1 MTTIQQFHTLHHI
14 DDLLFLGN
22 AWDIPSA
29 RALEKGGFKAI
40 GTTSWGIA
48 HALGY
53 TDGEKIDFDL
63 HLAVIKRI
71 VENVQIPVSADIE
84 AGYGEDAPAIIENVL
99 RTADVGV
106 AGINLE
112 DSLKHRAGLRDIA
125 QHSDLLRQIRT
136 ALDNSGFHD
145 FYINARIDTY
155 FQKEDPLAETIDRAR
170 VYVESGASGIF
181 VPGVKDEA
189 DIRAIATQVAAPLNV
204 LSLPG
209 LTDGK
214 LLREWGVKRLSFGN
228 ALYDNM
234 AAYLESHA
242 ALLFEATDTASLY
255 ESVRS

>member
-1 MTTIQQFHTLHHI
+1 MTAIQPFHALHHA

-29 RALEKGGFKAI
+29 RALEKGGFRAI

-48 HALGY
+48 HAQGF

-63 HLAVIKRI
+63 HLAIIRSI
-71 VENVQIPVSADIE
+71 VRHVQIPVSADIE
-84 AGYGEDAPAIIENVL
+84 AGYGESAQAIVENVL

-112 DSLKHRAGLRDIA
+112 DSLKHQEGLRDA
-125 QHSDLLRQIRT
+125 AEHGLLLRQIRT
-136 ALDNSGFHD
+136 ALDNRGFHD

-155 FQKEDPLAETIDRAR
+155 FQKENPLTETIERGNI
-170 VYVESGASGIF
+170 YVESGASGIF
-181 VPGVKDEA
+181 VPGVTSES

-209 LTDGK
+209 LTNGK
-214 LLREWGVKRLSFGN
+214 LLREWGVRRLSFGN
-228 ALYDNM
+228 ALYDKM
-234 AAYLESHA
+234 AADLENTATH
-242 ALLFEATDTASLY
+242 LFETTDTRSLH
-255 ESVRS
+255 ETTGS